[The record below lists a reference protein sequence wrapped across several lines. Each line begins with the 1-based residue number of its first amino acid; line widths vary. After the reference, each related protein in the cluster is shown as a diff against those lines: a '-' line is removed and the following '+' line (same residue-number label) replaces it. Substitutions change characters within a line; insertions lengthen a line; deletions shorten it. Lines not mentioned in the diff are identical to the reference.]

1 MTISPLLLR
10 YMKRLEIQENKKNNK
25 THNTYCMQNVLLLRL
40 TVIKIK
46 KKSFPMTSSETT
58 ETGLTSPCM
67 QTVFQNTKTNI
78 ILIHILLHKLL

>member
-1 MTISPLLLR
+1 MTISPLLLT

-46 KKSFPMTSSETT
+46 KK
-58 ETGLTSPCM
+58 
-67 QTVFQNTKTNI
+67 I
-78 ILIHILLHKLL
+78 ISHDQQ